1 MDGRE
6 RERYRAAEPKQQLQF
21 FLFVSQLESDEAHFM
36 KCVVTCGG
44 EFISGML
51 QVELNRVWF
60 DVFLLSRM
68 ARERIE
74 LCRYHSL

>member
-1 MDGRE
+1 MDCRE
-6 RERYRAAEPKQQLQF
+6 RERDRAAEPKQQLQ
-21 FLFVSQLESDEAHFM
+21 FLFVSQLESDEARFM
-36 KCVVTCGG
+36 KCVVTCVG

-60 DVFLLSRM
+60 DVFLLSRK